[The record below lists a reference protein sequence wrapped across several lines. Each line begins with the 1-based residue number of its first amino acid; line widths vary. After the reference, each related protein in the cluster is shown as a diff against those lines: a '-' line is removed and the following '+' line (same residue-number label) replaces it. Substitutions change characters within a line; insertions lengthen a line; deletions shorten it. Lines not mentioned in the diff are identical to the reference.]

1 MWITISRVSFNAFA
15 TKISAIIIELFA
27 ILGLAIILNAEA
39 GGVIVLGEVASA
51 ASIIWSAA
59 LLRCS
64 ASGPTLPQPTPHL
77 LIYPSTYLSTQLL
90 TFHPFTS
97 TPPFHHP
104 SFLNSMHLIQ

>member
-51 ASIIWSAA
+51 ASIIW
-59 LLRCS
+59 
-64 ASGPTLPQPTPHL
+64 
-77 LIYPSTYLSTQLL
+77 
-90 TFHPFTS
+90 
-97 TPPFHHP
+97 
-104 SFLNSMHLIQ
+104 